1 MNSRLKCHGLAWV
14 GASGF
19 ALREPEH
26 KDVSTGG
33 WVPTL
38 AAADWS
44 PYFRG
49 ETQQDPRR
57 EFLYWVDGGDLAG
70 LRYNKWKLL
79 FLVQR
84 AHGFDVWQEPFT
96 QLRVSI
102 LVDLHAGPFE
112 RAEDEAADYSHWR
125 IDRSIYSFLR
135 RHLWDTGSSP
145 SGSFL
150 HASKFQ
156 PGSGHAETQQ
166 TTKRRQLNRFG
177 HHSRQEEKGVYRHF

>member
-14 GASGF
+14 VASGF
-19 ALREPEH
+19 TLREPEH

-49 ETQQDPRR
+49 ATQQGPRR
-57 EFLYWVDGGDLAG
+57 EFLYWIDDGDLAG

-102 LVDLHAGPFE
+102 LVDLHADPFE

-125 IDRSIYSFLR
+125 IDRIYLLIPAQAFVGQWLQSFR
-135 RHLWDTGSSP
+135 QFPPRQQVSAWIRSCENSADHKT
-145 SGSFL
+145 
-150 HASKFQ
+150 
-156 PGSGHAETQQ
+156 ET
-166 TTKRRQLNRFG
+166 TEWFG
-177 HHSRQEEKGVYRHF
+177 HHSRQEEKGAYRHF